1 MVQLLIWAIILHG
14 NKENLVKVDDGQWKR
29 QAKNNGVTDELKFDF
44 ETSYSYCSLLC
55 RRHLVGIYLDGFC
68 MSKLPVYNYKVF

>member
-1 MVQLLIWAIILHG
+1 M
-14 NKENLVKVDDGQWKR
+14 